1 MFSLCSV
8 YKFRAH
14 TDFAFLYTSTH
25 RRATL
30 APLFSVKTFHDKT
43 RESSF
48 FLVGAGAI
56 GCEMLKNWALMGLG
70 TRGGAKIHITDM
82 DIIEKSNLNRQFLFR
97 PSDVK
102 KAKSTCAAEKA
113 KEMNPEFNVVAYE
126 DKVAPDT
133 ENIFTDAFWDSLD
146 CVCTALDNVQAR
158 LYVDQVSY
166 TKTYTKVDVYEGI
179 KLY

>member
-1 MFSLCSV
+1 VFSVHVFTL
-8 YKFRAH
+8 
-14 TDFAFLYTSTH
+14 TLTSPFCTH
-25 RRATL
+25 QHID
-30 APLFSVKTFHDKT
+30 APLLRHSSVKTFHDKT

-70 TRGGAKIHITDM
+70 TRGGATIHITDM